1 MLNFVPFCP
10 FLSNVIQFCPYY
22 QFCPFLVQF
31 DLETLTKQ
39 CYQIALLDFSQIYH
53 EKAKI
58 HDFSFFT
65 GRVFKG
71 VYKGKT
77 VAVKRYKTQDSFVKS
92 EIIEM
97 FCREVSILGSLNSPY
112 VIKFLGACLEDPSQF
127 AIVTEYISGGSLFRY
142 FSWKNK
148 FSLIGKKFYLYGI
161 NFPSIENVFPKR

>member
-1 MLNFVPFCP
+1 MPIFV
-10 FLSNVIQFCPYY
+10 QFCLYC
-22 QFCPFLVQF
+22 QLCPFLVQF
-31 DLETLTKQ
+31 DLETLIKQ
-39 CYQIALLDFSQIYH
+39 CYQITLLDFSQIYH

-58 HDFSFFT
+58 HDISFFT

-92 EIIEM
+92 EIEM

-142 FSWKNK
+142 FNYLEKQVP
-148 FSLIGKKFYLYGI
+148 SLVNSFI
-161 NFPSIENVFPKR
+161 SMV

>member
-1 MLNFVPFCP
+1 M
-10 FLSNVIQFCPYY
+10 
-22 QFCPFLVQF
+22 
-31 DLETLTKQ
+31 
-39 CYQIALLDFSQIYH
+39 
-53 EKAKI
+53 
-58 HDFSFFT
+58 
-65 GRVFKG
+65 
-71 VYKGKT
+71 
-77 VAVKRYKTQDSFVKS
+77 KRYKTQDSFVKS
-92 EIIEM
+92 EIEM